1 MLNLTIQA
9 GVEPGLRFASL
20 LDGQGGCVDLDWA
33 GVETW
38 QADRGFLWIHL
49 EQDTPE
55 AESWITGR
63 SGVDPLV
70 AEALL
75 AEDSRPR
82 VEAFDDGLL
91 LILRGINLAEKEEVE
106 LVPVNIWIDA
116 HRLIS
121 LRERSH
127 ALNAL
132 RDIRLALKAG
142 RGPRTPGR
150 LLIQVAEK
158 TARDMEPVLDE
169 INREV
174 EELEDRCIRIGSAEL
189 RHTLAEVRRR
199 AIHLRRYLGPQR
211 DALYRLRNEETPILD
226 ERDRLRLRG
235 TIDRVVRHIED
246 LDAFRDRTLLLH
258 EDLTAQ
264 LSEKIAPT
272 SNRLTGLAALLLP
285 PGIVAGMLGAN
296 IGGIPGQDNPYAF
309 LGLLATVS
317 VIVLIQWLILRRMRW
332 L

>member
-1 MLNLTIQA
+1 MLNLNIQA
-9 GVEPGLRFASL
+9 GIEPGLRFASL

-38 QADRGFLWIHL
+38 RPGQGFLWIHL

-55 AESWITGR
+55 AESWLVGR
-63 SGVDPLV
+63 SGIDPLV
-70 AEALL
+70 VEALL
-75 AEDSRPR
+75 AEDLRPR
-82 VEAFDDGLL
+82 IEPFEDGLL
-91 LILRGINLAEKEEVE
+91 LILRGINLAERDEVE
-106 LVPVNIWIDA
+106 LVPVHIWIDA

-142 RGPRTPGR
+142 RGPRTAGR

-158 TARDMEPVLDE
+158 TARDMEPVLDDMNHE
-169 INREV
+169 I
-174 EELEDRCIRIGSAEL
+174 EELEDRCMRLGSAEL
-189 RHTLAEVRRR
+189 RQTLAEVRRR

-211 DALYRLRNEETPILD
+211 DALYRLRNEDTPMLD

-246 LDAFRDRTLLLH
+246 LDAFRDRTLILH

-264 LSEKIAPT
+264 LSEKIAQT
-272 SNRLTGLAALLLP
+272 SNRLTALAALLLP
-285 PGIVAGMLGAN
+285 PGIIAGMLGAN
-296 IGGIPGQDNPYAF
+296 IGGIPGQDDPHAF
-309 LGLLATVS
+309 FEMLMVVV
-317 VIVLIQWLILRRMRW
+317 VIVAVQYVILRCMRW

>member
-1 MLNLTIQA
+1 MLNLNIQA
-9 GVEPGLRFASL
+9 GIEPGLRFAAL
-20 LDGQGGCVDLDWA
+20 LDGHGGCVDLDWA

-38 QADRGFLWIHL
+38 QADSGFLWIHL
-49 EQDTPE
+49 EQDSPE
-55 AESWITGR
+55 AERWIAGR
-63 SGVDPLV
+63 SGLDPLV

-82 VEAFDDGLL
+82 VEPFEDGLL
-91 LILRGINLAEKEEVE
+91 LILRGINLAEKDEVE
-106 LVPVNIWIDA
+106 LVPVHIWMDS

-127 ALNAL
+127 ALSAL
-132 RDIRLALKAG
+132 RDIRVALKAG

-150 LLIQVAEK
+150 LLVQVAEK

-169 INREV
+169 MDREV
-174 EELEDRCIRIGSAEL
+174 EELEDRCMRIGSAEL
-189 RHTLAEVRRR
+189 RQTLVEVRRR

-211 DALYRLRNEETPILD
+211 DALYRLRNEETPLLD

-246 LDAFRDRTLLLH
+246 LDACRDRTLILH

-264 LSEKIAPT
+264 LSEKIAKT

-285 PGIVAGMLGAN
+285 PGILAGMLGAN
-296 IGGIPGQDNPYAF
+296 IGGIPGENNPHAF
-309 LGLLATVS
+309 LGLLL
-317 VIVLIQWLILRRMRW
+317 VIIAIVFVQWLVLRRMRW

>member
-1 MLNLTIQA
+1 MLNLNIQA
-9 GVEPGLRFASL
+9 GIEPGLRFASL
-20 LDGQGGCVDLDWA
+20 LDGQGGCLDLDWA

-38 QADRGFLWIHL
+38 QPDSGFLWIHL
-49 EQDTPE
+49 EQDAPE
-55 AESWITGR
+55 AERWITGR
-63 SGVDPLV
+63 SGLDPLV

-82 VEAFDDGLL
+82 VEPFDDGLL
-91 LILRGINLAEKEEVE
+91 LILRGINLAEKDEVE
-106 LVPVNIWIDA
+106 LVPVHIWIDA

-121 LRERSH
+121 LRERTH
-127 ALNAL
+127 ALSAL
-132 RDIRLALKAG
+132 RDIRVALKAG

-150 LLIQVAEK
+150 LLVQVAEK

-169 INREV
+169 IDREV
-174 EELEDRCIRIGSAEL
+174 EELEDRCMRIGSAEL
-189 RHTLAEVRRR
+189 RQTLSEVRRR

-211 DALYRLRNEETPILD
+211 DALYRLRNEETALLD

-246 LDAFRDRTLLLH
+246 LDACRDRTLILH

-264 LSEKIAPT
+264 LSEKIAQT
-272 SNRLTGLAALLLP
+272 SNRLTGVAALLLP
-285 PGIVAGMLGAN
+285 PGIIAGMLGAN
-296 IGGIPGQDNPYAF
+296 IGGIPGENNPHAF
-309 LGLLATVS
+309 LEMLL
-317 VIVLIQWLILRRMRW
+317 VIIAIVFVQWLVLRRMRW

>member
-1 MLNLTIQA
+1 MLNFTIQA
-9 GVEPGLRFASL
+9 GIEPGLRFASV
-20 LDGQGGCVDLDWA
+20 LDGQGGCIDLDWD
-33 GVETW
+33 GVRTW
-38 QADRGFLWIHL
+38 NSDRGFLWIHL

-55 AESWITGR
+55 AEEWITGR
-63 SGVDPLV
+63 SGLDPLV

-91 LILRGINLAEKEEVE
+91 LILRGINLAEKDEVE
-106 LVPVNIWIDA
+106 LVPVHIWVDSY
-116 HRLIS
+116 RLIS
-121 LRERSH
+121 LREKTH

-142 RGPRTPGR
+142 RGPRTAGG
-150 LLIQVAEK
+150 LLVQVTEK

-169 INREV
+169 MNREI
-174 EELEDRCIRIGSAEL
+174 EDLEDRCIRIGSAEL
-189 RHTLAEVRRR
+189 RQTLAEVRRS

-211 DALYRLRNEETPILD
+211 DALYRLRNEDTPILN

-246 LDAFRDRTLLLH
+246 LDAFRDRTLILH

-264 LSEKIAPT
+264 LSEKIAQT

-285 PGIVAGMLGAN
+285 PGIIAGMLGAN
-296 IGGIPGQDNPYAF
+296 IGGIPGQDDPYAF
-309 LGLLATVS
+309 LELMAV
-317 VIVLIQWLILRRMRW
+317 VIVIVFIQWLVLRRMRW

>member
-1 MLNLTIQA
+1 MNNLTIQA
-9 GVEPGLRFASL
+9 GVEPGLRFAAL
-20 LDGQGGCVDLDWA
+20 LDGGGGCVDLDWA

-38 QADRGFLWIHL
+38 QTDQGFLWIHL
-49 EQDTPE
+49 EQDAPE
-55 AESWITGR
+55 AQRWVTER

-82 VEAFDDGLL
+82 IDAFDDGLL
-91 LILRGINLAEKEEVE
+91 LILRGINLAEKDEVE
-106 LVPVNIWIDA
+106 LVPIHLWIDA
-116 HRLIS
+116 NRLIS

-150 LLIQVAEK
+150 LLVQFAEK
-158 TARDMEPVLDE
+158 TARDMEPVLDD
-169 INREV
+169 IDREV
-174 EELEDRCIRIGSAEL
+174 EELEEHCIRLGSAEL
-189 RHTLAEVRRR
+189 RQTLAEVRRR

-211 DALYRLRNEETPILD
+211 EALYRLRNEDTPILD

-235 TIDRVVRHIED
+235 TIDRVARHIED
-246 LDAFRDRTLLLH
+246 LDAFRDRTLILH

-264 LSEKIAPT
+264 LSEKIAQT

-296 IGGIPGQDNPYAF
+296 IGGIPGQNDPHAF
-309 LGLLATVS
+309 IEMLAIVV
-317 VIVLIQWLILRRMRW
+317 VIVFVQWLVLRRMRW